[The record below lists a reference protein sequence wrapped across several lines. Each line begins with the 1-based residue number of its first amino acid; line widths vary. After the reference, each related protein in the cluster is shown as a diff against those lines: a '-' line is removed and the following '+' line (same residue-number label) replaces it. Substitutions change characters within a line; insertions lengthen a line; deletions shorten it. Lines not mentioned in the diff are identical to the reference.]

1 MMGTPDGNIPG
12 LYLLAAKDIIAKL
25 AQFSELYL
33 TVSFYE
39 IYG

>member
-1 MMGTPDGNIPG
+1 MMGSDDGNNPG
-12 LYLLAAKDIIAKL
+12 QYLLAAHDIIARL
-25 AQFSELYL
+25 QNYPELYL